1 MIPTFTKKKFQTHLK
16 KLKKSTHANAIFDQT
31 YQFVHINSVF
41 VKYFRSTKSVLKGKT
56 IFNLLQETQ
65 SLHQIKGFDFLQNK
79 LKELK
84 SKENGKIAFV
94 CEFKTIDS
102 FRFWANVNFFL
113 LKVGENYL
121 YQILL
126 TKIDNPENMDS
137 NNIKS
142 QNNSFISES
151 YSSEGGSSNYTS
163 SSQRRDGLKK
173 SAKISTI
180 FLSDGEAEE
189 DFDDEITFMKNS
201 VRSLSNTKYEQGLID
216 KLNKIEIIFE
226 NTLETKNAEI
236 LNAIDYLKKERTIQ
250 RQKYDEL
257 ETLLQRRLTGLE
269 TEKTTMKSMSS
280 DFSIL
285 DQKKQISTK
294 LLKQYCKINSQ
305 IMKVLLA
312 KTNEEL
318 TKIEKTIN

>member
-1 MIPTFTKKKFQTHLK
+1 MLLNFTKKNFQKHLK

-31 YQFVHINSVF
+31 FQFVHLNSGF
-41 VKYFRSTKSVLKGKT
+41 VKCFRTTKSVLKGKT

-65 SLHQIKGFDFLQNK
+65 SLHQTKGFDFLQNK

-84 SKENGKIAFV
+84 NQESGKIAFV
-94 CEFKTIDS
+94 CEFQTIDN

-113 LKVGENYL
+113 LKVGGNQL

-126 TKIDNPENMDS
+126 NKIDNPENLNS
-137 NNIKS
+137 NNINS
-142 QNNSFISES
+142 LNNNFLTEG
-151 YSSEGGSSNYTS
+151 YSSEGGSSSLS
-163 SSQRRDGLKK
+163 SSKQRRESFKK

-189 DFDDEITFMKNS
+189 DFDDEVTFLKNA
-201 VRSLSNTKYEQGLID
+201 VRSLSNSKYEQNLIE
-216 KLNKIEIIFE
+216 KLNKIEVIFE
-226 NTLETKNAEI
+226 NTLETKNIEI

-280 DFSIL
+280 DYSIL

-294 LLKQYCKINSQ
+294 LLKQYCKINNQ

-318 TKIEKTIN
+318 TEMEKNFD